1 MGKISEEGCLSL
13 MLLNPFPFALL
24 PDASSGSVSVNVRTE
39 SRCRQN
45 TTFTWEG
52 NRHSSPLFGVAKN
65 HWHLSSLSVFTEIN
79 SSAAIRIEKA
89 QVWKFKGWIQCGTN
103 KIHIIA
109 WLKIKGHFWL
119 SRHMQCYHKC
129 NLCKWG
135 NIAFKFQSCYSADR
149 LQSGLNL
156 GLNQQQ
162 HEATHEDRNKVQ
174 QHCWTD
180 SCFDQ
185 FRVSQFLG
193 PSSIHLL

>member
-1 MGKISEEGCLSL
+1 MTWVRSLKRDPYHWCCWITFLLHFSL
-13 MLLNPFPFALL
+13 MPHLGQYQSIWEDRAQ
-24 PDASSGSVSVNVRTE
+24 TE

-65 HWHLSSLSVFTEIN
+65 HWHLSSLSVFTEIK

-89 QVWKFKGWIQCGTN
+89 KVWKFKGWIQCGPR
-103 KIHIIA
+103 KIHITA
-109 WLKIKGHFWL
+109 WLKIKGNFWL
-119 SRHMQCYHKC
+119 RRHMQCYRKC
-129 NLCKWG
+129 SLFEWR
-135 NIAFKFQSCYSADR
+135 NIAFQFQSCYSADC

-162 HEATHEDRNKVQ
+162 HEATHEDRNNVQ
-174 QHCWTD
+174 QHCWID

-185 FRVSQFLG
+185 FRVS
-193 PSSIHLL
+193 